1 MIEIFTLDNG
11 LRLVLE
17 DIPYVRSIAFGIWI
31 KTGTRCERPEEN
43 GVSHFIEHLMFKGTA
58 KRSAKDIAEEMDAL
72 GGQINAYTTK
82 EYTCYYTR
90 TLDKHFDKALDVLS
104 DMLLNSKLDNDDI
117 KRERKVIEEEIDMY
131 LDAPEELVHDAIEE
145 AVWHETSL
153 GMPICGT
160 KKSIAVFDSNLIKD
174 YYKRAYR
181 PQNAVIAVTGNFDK
195 EDILEKLTSVFGS
208 WSNEG
213 YLKTDFAKA
222 TYAPAVLSITKDI
235 EQIHLCISFKAPER
249 DSKYKYSLAVLNTL
263 FGGGM
268 SSRLFQKI
276 REDEGLAYSI
286 YSYTSA
292 YSDTGIMTVYAA
304 TNRQKYEAVIE
315 SVMKE
320 IDKLKTERINDKVIA
335 VTKEQ
340 IISNYIISLENT
352 ASRLSG
358 IGGSI
363 LLSGKVLPMEEIL
376 SQMERVN
383 YDSIKE
389 AVDYIFKAE
398 NMSLS
403 AVGNVEGID
412 FERLVEDGKELLY
425 SKNR

>member
-1 MIEIFTLDNG
+1 MVEFFTLDNG
-11 LRLVLE
+11 LRVVLE
-17 DIPYVRSIAFGIWI
+17 EIPYVRSIAFGIWI
-31 KTGTRCERPEEN
+31 KTGTRCEKPEEN
-43 GVSHFIEHLMFKGTA
+43 GVSHFIEHLMFKGTK
-58 KRSAKDIAEEMDAL
+58 KRSAKNIAEEMDAL

-104 DMLLNSKLDNDDI
+104 DMLLNSRMDNDDI
-117 KRERKVIEEEIDMY
+117 KRECKVIEEEIDMY
-131 LDAPEELVHDAIEE
+131 LDAPEELVHDSIEE
-145 AVWHETSL
+145 AVWRETSL

-160 KKSIAVFDSNLIKD
+160 KESIGRFDSNLVRD
-174 YYKRAYR
+174 YYTRTYR

-195 EDILEKLTSVFGS
+195 DDILEKLAGIFGN
-208 WSNEG
+208 WSNDG
-213 YLKTDFAKA
+213 YVKSEYAKA
-222 TYAPAVLSITKDI
+222 TYVPTVLSITKDI
-235 EQIHLCISFKAPER
+235 EQIHLCILFKAPER

-286 YSYTSA
+286 YSYTSS
-292 YSDTGIMTVYAA
+292 YSDTGIMTVYAG
-304 TNRQKYEAVIE
+304 TNRQKYQDVIK
-315 SVMKE
+315 SVINE
-320 IDKLKTERINDKVIA
+320 ILRLKTEKIDEKLIA

-340 IISNYIISLENT
+340 IISNYIIGLENT

-358 IGGSI
+358 SGGSM
-363 LLSGKVLPMEEIL
+363 LLTGKVLPMEEIL
-376 SQMERVN
+376 LQMERVN
-383 YDSIKE
+383 YDSVKE
-389 AVDYIFKAE
+389 VIDHIFKAE

-412 FERLVEDGKELLY
+412 FERLVEDGKKLFY
-425 SKNR
+425 STVR